1 MSSDKGKK
9 KSDQKEEDISWL
21 SQEARASI
29 WAVILLVISV
39 VFALSLLD
47 AAGTLG
53 IWVKSALEGLVGWAA
68 WVVPL
73 LLILVVYL
81 VIIGKQAHRRTYH
94 TWGLLLV
101 LFAIAGLFHSIIP
114 MDQAWP
120 AIDQGRGGGY
130 LGFAMSFPFRRLMGS
145 FASALF
151 LCALGVIGVVLL
163 FNTPLT
169 SLLKPWEFWRRLKR
183 VKPQSSLGEGV
194 QLIDD
199 KKHGETKPFLQSTL
213 PTDKGFS
220 KQKIGMVDVPNRIR
234 LPKIDIPLDLLERAE
249 IHPQS
254 GDIRKNC
261 EIIKG
266 TLETFGIQVEMA
278 DVHVGPTVTQYT
290 LKPAEG
296 VKLSQI
302 TALQNDLAL
311 ALAALS
317 IRVEAP
323 IPGKALVG
331 IEIPNK
337 SVATVP
343 LRNVLESSEF
353 ARRKSPLTITIGQDV
368 AGNAF
373 VADLTKMPHLLVA
386 GATGSGKSVCI
397 NTALISLLYQNSPE
411 DLRLI
416 LVDPKRVELTM
427 YNGIPHLL
435 TPVIVDVQ
443 KTINALKWTVS
454 EMERRYE
461 VLAEKGKRNIE
472 SFNQAVSSEDSL
484 PYIIVVIDELADIMA
499 VAAREV
505 EAMIIR
511 LAQMARAVGIHLVL
525 ATQRPSVNVITG
537 LIKANITTRV
547 AFSVASGVDSR
558 TIIDSSGAEKLL
570 GRGDML
576 FISSELTKPKR
587 AQGAY
592 VSEEEVKR
600 VVDFLK
606 QKAQPQY
613 VEAVVQKHTVSGG
626 NGMVGLGDDYDD
638 VLYQEART
646 LVIETGKA
654 SASLLQRRLRVGYA
668 RAARLLDLLEDQ
680 GVVGPQEGARPREVF
695 VASRAS
701 EGFDVQDGQDFDT
714 RDKERIEDDYE

>member
-1 MSSDKGKK
+1 MSLDKERK
-9 KSDQKEEDISWL
+9 KSEHKEESISWL
-21 SQEARASI
+21 SEEARASI
-29 WAVILLVISV
+29 WAVIVLAFSV

-53 IWVKSALEGLVGWAA
+53 MWVKSALEALVGWGA
-68 WVVPL
+68 WVVPA

-81 VIIGKQAHRRTYH
+81 VIIGKQAHRRAYH
-94 TWGLLLV
+94 TWGLIVVLLSLV
-101 LFAIAGLFHSIIP
+101 GLFHSLIP
-114 MDQAWP
+114 LESAWP
-120 AIDQGRGGGY
+120 AVGDGRGGGY

-145 FASALF
+145 LASTIFLLALT
-151 LCALGVIGVVLL
+151 GIGTVLL

-169 SLLKPWEFWRRLKR
+169 SFLRPWEIWRRIKGLKQL
-183 VKPQSSLGEGV
+183 PQGGVIGPGE
-194 QLIDD
+194 D
-199 KKHGETKPFLQSTL
+199 KKQGNEKPFLHTAL
-213 PTDKGFS
+213 PLAKAGIHI
-220 KQKIGMVDVPNRIR
+220 KAGAAEAPARVR
-234 LPKIDIPLDLLERAE
+234 LPKIDIPLDLLERAD

-261 EIIKG
+261 EIIKS
-266 TLETFGIQVEMA
+266 TLETFGIQVEMK

-290 LKPAEG
+290 LKPSEG

-353 ARRKSPLTITIGQDV
+353 SRRKSQLTITIGQDV

-373 VADLTKMPHLLVA
+373 IADLTKMPHLLVA

-411 DLRLI
+411 DMRLI

-461 VLAEKGKRNIE
+461 VLSEKGKRNIE
-472 SFNQAVSSEDSL
+472 SFNQSCGSEDKL
-484 PYIIVVIDELADIMA
+484 AYIIVVIDELADIMA
-499 VAAREV
+499 VAARDV

-537 LIKANITTRV
+537 LIKANITTRI

-576 FISSELTKPKR
+576 FISSELSKPKR

-592 VSEEEVKR
+592 VAEEEVKR

-613 VEAVVQKHTVSGG
+613 VEAVVQKHGG
-626 NGMVGLGDDYDD
+626 TSASGMVGMGDDYDD
-638 VLYQEART
+638 VLYQEARH

-668 RAARLLDLLEDQ
+668 RAARLLDLLEEQ
-680 GVVGPQEGARPREVF
+680 GIVGPQEGARPREVF
-695 VASRAS
+695 VASGGS
-701 EGFDVQDGQDFDT
+701 EGFDVAEDQNFDT
-714 RDKERIEDDYE
+714 RDDERMRDDYV